1 MGFFDIFRSKVKDL
15 GDSLYE
21 DELTA
26 EEGSEEANQAIESRA
41 EIQSNTE
48 KESAFSES
56 HEEVV
61 SKENS
66 IEIKHVHLFQNLLLG
81 VSIFLIL
88 GTAIFALDL
97 ILSVVLGCLVIG
109 FNFLWTRQFVRKLL
123 EEGKVL
129 PLDLLFYLT
138 KFVISV
144 IFMFAALTYLELS
157 PGGLLIGLSNIGLA
171 TIVLSFIR
179 MMPSK

>member
-1 MGFFDIFRSKVKDL
+1 MQPDTD
-15 GDSLYE
+15 
-21 DELTA
+21 
-26 EEGSEEANQAIESRA
+26 
-41 EIQSNTE
+41 
-48 KESAFSES
+48 KESAVSELQGELVT
-56 HEEVV
+56 H
-61 SKENS
+61 ENS

-81 VSIFLIL
+81 VSIVLIL

-109 FNFLWTRQFVRKLL
+109 FNFVLTKQFVRKMLK
-123 EEGKVL
+123 EGKLL

-144 IFMFAALTYLELS
+144 IFMFAALTYLDLS

-171 TIVLSFIR
+171 TIILSFIR

>member
-1 MGFFDIFRSKVKDL
+1 MAVQPDTDEELEVSEL
-15 GDSLYE
+15 Q
-21 DELTA
+21 DELVK
-26 EEGSEEANQAIESRA
+26 QD
-41 EIQSNTE
+41 
-48 KESAFSES
+48 K
-56 HEEVV
+56 
-61 SKENS
+61 S
-66 IEIKHVHLFQNLLLG
+66 IGIKHAHLFQNLLLG
-81 VSIFLIL
+81 VSIVLIL
-88 GTAIFALDL
+88 GTAVFALDL

-144 IFMFAALTYLELS
+144 IIIFAALTYLELS

-171 TIVLSFIR
+171 TVVLSFIR

>member
-1 MGFFDIFRSKVKDL
+1 MQTDTDRESEV
-15 GDSLYE
+15 SE
-21 DELTA
+21 TRDELFKN
-26 EEGSEEANQAIESRA
+26 EE
-41 EIQSNTE
+41 
-48 KESAFSES
+48 
-56 HEEVV
+56 
-61 SKENS
+61 S
-66 IEIKHVHLFQNLLLG
+66 IEIKHANLFQNLLLG
-81 VSIFLIL
+81 VSIVLIM
-88 GTAIFALDL
+88 GTAVFALDL

-123 EEGKVL
+123 KEGKLL
-129 PLDLLFYLT
+129 PLDLFFYLT

>member
-1 MGFFDIFRSKVKDL
+1 MQPDTK
-15 GDSLYE
+15 
-21 DELTA
+21 
-26 EEGSEEANQAIESRA
+26 
-41 EIQSNTE
+41 
-48 KESAFSES
+48 KESAVSELQD
-56 HEEVV
+56 ELVT
-61 SKENS
+61 KEKS
-66 IEIKHVHLFQNLLLG
+66 IEIKHANLFQNLLLG
-81 VSIFLIL
+81 VSIVLIL

-109 FNFLWTRQFVRKLL
+109 FNYVWTTQFVRKLL
-123 EEGKVL
+123 KEGKLL

-144 IFMFAALTYLELS
+144 IFMFAALTYLDLS

-171 TIVLSFIR
+171 TIILSFIR

>member
-1 MGFFDIFRSKVKDL
+1 MQPDTD
-15 GDSLYE
+15 
-21 DELTA
+21 
-26 EEGSEEANQAIESRA
+26 
-41 EIQSNTE
+41 
-48 KESAFSES
+48 KESAVSELQD
-56 HEEVV
+56 ELVTQE
-61 SKENS
+61 KS
-66 IEIKHVHLFQNLLLG
+66 IEIKHVYLFQNLLFG
-81 VSIFLIL
+81 VSIVLIL

-109 FNFLWTRQFVRKLL
+109 FNFVWTRQFVRKLL
-123 EEGKVL
+123 KEGKLL

>member
-1 MGFFDIFRSKVKDL
+1 MQPDTD
-15 GDSLYE
+15 
-21 DELTA
+21 
-26 EEGSEEANQAIESRA
+26 
-41 EIQSNTE
+41 
-48 KESAFSES
+48 KESAVSELKDELVKQ
-56 HEEVV
+56 EE
-61 SKENS
+61 S

-81 VSIFLIL
+81 VSIVLIL

-109 FNFLWTRQFVRKLL
+109 FNFVWTRQFVRKLL
-123 EEGKVL
+123 KEGKLL

-144 IFMFAALTYLELS
+144 IFMFAALTYLDLS

-171 TIVLSFIR
+171 TIILSFIR

>member
-1 MGFFDIFRSKVKDL
+1 MLPDTK
-15 GDSLYE
+15 
-21 DELTA
+21 
-26 EEGSEEANQAIESRA
+26 
-41 EIQSNTE
+41 
-48 KESAFSES
+48 KESAVSELQD
-56 HEEVV
+56 EWVT
-61 SKENS
+61 KEKS

-81 VSIFLIL
+81 VSIILIL

-109 FNFLWTRQFVRKLL
+109 FNFVWTRQFVRKLL
-123 EEGKVL
+123 KEGKLL

-144 IFMFAALTYLELS
+144 IFMFAALTYSDLS

-171 TIVLSFIR
+171 TIFLSFIR

>member
-1 MGFFDIFRSKVKDL
+1 M
-15 GDSLYE
+15 
-21 DELTA
+21 
-26 EEGSEEANQAIESRA
+26 
-41 EIQSNTE
+41 QSDTD
-48 KESAFSES
+48 KESAVSELQD
-56 HEEVV
+56 ELVTQE
-61 SKENS
+61 KS

-81 VSIFLIL
+81 VSIVLIL

-109 FNFLWTRQFVRKLL
+109 FNFVWTRQFVRKLL
-123 EEGKVL
+123 KEGKLL

-144 IFMFAALTYLELS
+144 IFMFATLTYLDLS

-171 TIVLSFIR
+171 TIFLSFIR

>member
-1 MGFFDIFRSKVKDL
+1 MQPD
-15 GDSLYE
+15 
-21 DELTA
+21 T
-26 EEGSEEANQAIESRA
+26 N
-41 EIQSNTE
+41 
-48 KESAFSES
+48 KESAVSELQD
-56 HEEVV
+56 ELVTQE
-61 SKENS
+61 KS
-66 IEIKHVHLFQNLLLG
+66 IEIKHANFFQNLLLG
-81 VSIFLIL
+81 VSIVLIL

-109 FNFLWTRQFVRKLL
+109 FNYVWTRLFVRKLL
-123 EEGKVL
+123 KEGKLL

-144 IFMFAALTYLELS
+144 IFMFAALTYLNLS

-171 TIVLSFIR
+171 TIILSFIR